1 MSGCALTVEVG
12 LGFEVGHGVGVA
24 FGATVAVRAF
34 APPVFRSPL
43 ALCSVV
49 LLAVFG
55 CPPLVPALGSA
66 GASDTSDGLLPNPVG
81 ELLPVPVGVG
91 VGDGLPVGEVDVG
104 AGDGV
109 LEEVGVLV
117 GEVGTPVMVFSG
129 VGLVLAQAVEL
140 VAPAVGP
147 PTIAWLDPDCVS
159 VWPGAELPPLGW
171 CGAVLRGDSWD
182 APIGEMTWGT
192 STAM

>member
-1 MSGCALTVEVG
+1 LTVDFG
-12 LGFEVGHGVGVA
+12 LGLEVGHGGGVV
-24 FGATVAVRAF
+24 FGRTVAVRAL

-49 LLAVFG
+49 LPAVFG

-91 VGDGLPVGEVDVG
+91 VGGGLVGGEVDVG

-117 GEVGTPVMVFSG
+117 GAGELVMLMGG
-129 VGLVLAQAVEL
+129 VRLVLAQAVEL

-147 PTIAWLDPDCVS
+147 GKIDWLLDPGCVS
-159 VWPGAELPPLGW
+159 VWPPGPVLPPAGW
-171 CGAVLRGDSWD
+171 CGPEVRSDDEDPAT
-182 APIGEMTWGT
+182 GEMTWGT